1 MATVRDLISSAL
13 RKITVLGAGENMTAE
28 DATDG
33 LNSLNQM
40 LDSWSA
46 DGQVI
51 YSRSTDTLAL
61 TTGDLSYT
69 MGPSGD
75 INTARPVSITQAT
88 ITQGGT
94 IITPM
99 NILGAETYSTLGF
112 PSLQGIPEN
121 LYVNNSV
128 PLLELKLYPVPIS
141 GLTLTIYSMKKL
153 SDFALNDTVI
163 LPPGYE
169 RALVYNLAVE
179 IAPEYER
186 EASSTV
192 KNIASDALSTIKR
205 NNQQYP
211 APLMA
216 VDPMLGQRYTNEGL
230 WGFNIYGGA

>member
-1 MATVRDLISSAL
+1 MTTVRDLISSSL
-13 RKITVLGAGENMTAE
+13 RKISILGAGENLTAE

-51 YSRSTDTLAL
+51 YSRSVDTKNLSS
-61 TTGDLSYT
+61 GVLSYT

-75 INTARPVSITQAT
+75 INTARPVSITNAT
-88 ITQGGT
+88 ITQGT
-94 IITPM
+94 VLM
-99 NILGAETYSTLGF
+99 NTLMIWGAETYSTLGF
-112 PSLQGIPEN
+112 PSAQGIPTN
-121 LYVNNSV
+121 LYVNNDV
-128 PLLELKLYPVPIS
+128 PLLGLKLYPVPIG

-153 SDFALNDTVI
+153 SDFGLNDVVE

-169 RALVYNLAVE
+169 RAIIHNLAVE

-186 EASSTV
+186 DASKTV
-192 KNIASDALSTIKR
+192 RDIASESLSTIKR

-211 APLMA
+211 APTMA
-216 VDPMLGQRYTNEGL
+216 VDAALSQRYTNNGL
-230 WGFNIYGGA
+230 WGFNIYSGQ

>member
-13 RKITVLGAGENMTAE
+13 RKISVVGAGENMTAE

-33 LNSLNQM
+33 LNNLNQM

-51 YSRSTDTLAL
+51 YSRSVDTINLSS
-61 TTGDLSYT
+61 GVLSYT

-75 INTARPVSITQAT
+75 ISTARPVSITEAT
-88 ITQGGT
+88 ITQGG
-94 IITPM
+94 ILM
-99 NILGAETYSTLGF
+99 NQMMIWGAETYATLGF
-112 PSLQGIPEN
+112 PSLQGIPTN

-128 PLLELKLYPVPIS
+128 PLLELKLYPVPIG
-141 GLTLTIYSMKKL
+141 GLQLNIYSMKKL

-169 RALVYNLAVE
+169 QAIIFNLAVLL
-179 IAPEYER
+179 APEYEK
-186 EASSTV
+186 EAPATV
-192 KNIASDALSTIKR
+192 KNIASDSLSTIKR

-211 APLMA
+211 APTMA
-216 VDPMLGQRYTNEGL
+216 VDPMLEQRYTNDGL
-230 WGFNIYGGA
+230 WGFNIYGGY

>member
-1 MATVRDLISSAL
+1 MATVRDLISSSL

-51 YSRSTDTLAL
+51 YSRSVDTINLSS
-61 TTGDLSYT
+61 GVLSYT

-75 INTARPVSITQAT
+75 INTARPVSITEAT
-88 ITQGGT
+88 ITQGGVLMT
-94 IITPM
+94 SLMIW
-99 NILGAETYSTLGF
+99 GAETYATLGF
-112 PSLQGIPEN
+112 PSLQGIPSN

-128 PLLELKLYPVPIS
+128 PLLGLKLYPVPIG
-141 GLTLTIYSMKKL
+141 GLQLNVYSMKKL
-153 SDFALNDTVI
+153 SDLALNDTVV

-169 RALVYNLAVE
+169 RALIYNLAVE

-186 EASSTV
+186 EASATV
-192 KNIASDALSTIKR
+192 KNIASDSLSTIKR
-205 NNQQYP
+205 NNQQYA
-211 APLMA
+211 APTMA
-216 VDPMLGQRYTNEGL
+216 VDPMLSQRYTNDGL
-230 WGFNIYGGA
+230 WGFNIYAGF